1 MFRLKVACTLTAPD
15 SFKPAGFV
23 NFDTPV
29 AGLNAQRQVHFPHRP
44 SSVVGQQDAQE
55 AQPKRTFTTLRK
67 PLGQP
72 KGIVGK
78 TLSIHQQI
86 LPTGFKPVNRSALPS
101 FSSVF
106 HSEPLWQQVPG
117 LIDDSQIRS

>member
-1 MFRLKVACTLTAPD
+1 MPT
-15 SFKPAGFV
+15 GFV

-29 AGLNAQRQVHFPHRP
+29 AGLNTQRQVHFPPRP
-44 SSVVGQQDAQE
+44 SSVVGQQDDQE
-55 AQPKRTFTTLRK
+55 AQPKRTFTTLRR

-86 LPTGFKPVNRSALPS
+86 LPTGFKPINRSLSFPLIMLPLP
-101 FSSVF
+101 F
-106 HSEPLWQQVPG
+106 PVPSG
-117 LIDDSQIRS
+117 LMATCLIHRQ